1 MTRPIERPCPQIN
14 RGAETMIKLLQHPIS
29 ASLAAASIGLV
40 VMTATVTAA
49 AAAPPAP
56 APSRTFKVGEQTFHG
71 RAKTI
76 CEIEGKWADGQPFF
90 FDAWDSCAEMKVNPA
105 SLADYE
111 GWAPRGPKGS
121 PTVSDIPQGSEVIE
135 INNGVSSVLIYRDR
149 RGDVR
154 EVLVRD

>member
-1 MTRPIERPCPQIN
+1 MTRPIERPCPQTN
-14 RGAETMIKLLQHPIS
+14 SGAETMLKFLQYPTITF
-29 ASLAAASIGLV
+29 LAAASIGLV

-56 APSRTFKVGEQTFHG
+56 SSTFKVGEQTFHG

-76 CEIEGKWADGQPFF
+76 CQIEGKWADGQPFF
-90 FDAWDSCAEMKVNPA
+90 YDAWDSCAEMKVNPA

-121 PTVSDIPQGSEVIE
+121 PTVADIPQGSEVIE

-149 RGDVR
+149 RGDIR